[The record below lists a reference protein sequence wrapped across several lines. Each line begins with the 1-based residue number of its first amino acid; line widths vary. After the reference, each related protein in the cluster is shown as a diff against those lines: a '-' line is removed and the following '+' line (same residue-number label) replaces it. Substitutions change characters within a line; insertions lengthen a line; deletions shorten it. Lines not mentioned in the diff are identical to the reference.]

1 MQENKTK
8 TRIITEEEM
17 NIQRE
22 YEKKVKEII
31 LSRTAHPKALVRTFG
46 CQQNVADSQ
55 RIKGMLRDMGYDF
68 TEDENEA
75 DFVLF
80 NTCAVREHA
89 EDRVIG
95 NVGAL
100 KPIKEKRRDMIIAL
114 CGCMMQQ
121 EHVANKIKKS
131 YPIVNLVFGTHVVHK
146 LPQLLYETLT
156 GDKRVFSMPDIDGV
170 IAEGIPQINDGGVRG
185 WLPIM
190 YGCNNFCTYCV
201 VPHVR
206 GRERSRNPDD
216 IERDFRDM
224 LSRGIKDIT
233 VLGQNVNS
241 YNGGISFAD
250 LLRRLDKIPGDYV
263 LRFMTSHPKDCN
275 EDLIRAMSECEHV
288 ERHIH
293 LPVQSGSD
301 RVLKAMNRHYTRE
314 HYLSL
319 IDLARKYMP
328 DVQFTSDII
337 VGFPGETHDEFLE
350 TVSLIKQV
358 RYHSLYTFIFSP
370 RVGTPAEKM
379 DDPISRKE
387 KGEWFT
393 YLCGEQEKISSEI
406 SNAQIGRTFRVLVE
420 EKSRK
425 DGFMYARTKCNQIVE
440 IVGEEKMIGEFI
452 DVKITSASA
461 WMLSGE
467 KI

>member
-55 RIKGMLRDMGYDF
+55 RIKGMLCDMGYDF

-206 GRERSRNPDD
+206 GRERSRDPED

-406 SNAQIGRTFRVLVE
+406 SNAQVGRTFRVLVE

>member
-55 RIKGMLRDMGYDF
+55 RIKGMLCDMGYDF
-68 TEDENEA
+68 TEDENDA

-206 GRERSRNPDD
+206 GRERSRDPED

-301 RVLKAMNRHYTRE
+301 RVLNAMNRHYTRE

-406 SNAQIGRTFRVLVE
+406 SNAQIGREFRVLVE